1 MNGEKKIKKKGRYN
15 VKIPIT
21 KPYFSE
27 DEYNEIKETL
37 DSGWLVQGPKV
48 KKFEELFSKYT
59 GVKYA
64 KATSSCTTALHLG
77 LTVLGVEKG
86 QDVIVPSFTYIATP
100 NSVEYTKA
108 TPIFCDIDLKT
119 YNLDPRKV
127 EEIIEKN
134 YIFKNNN
141 LVNKKTGNI
150 LTTILTVHQFG
161 LASDIIE
168 LNKIATKYNLKILED
183 GACAVGAR
191 INNVHVGN
199 FGNMCAFSFHPR
211 KSITTGEGGMIV
223 TNNLKEAELIE
234 ALRSHG
240 ATLSDLQR
248 HLKKGYLLP
257 EFNLLGYN
265 YRMTD
270 IQGAIGIHQMKKLDL
285 ILNRKKEI
293 AKIYLEEL
301 KDLKGFVLPFVPKNY
316 EHGWQSF
323 VCRIDNDVLKMSI
336 EEASEKRNKLMGE
349 LEDLG
354 IATRQGTHA
363 SHTLGYYKNKYKLN
377 DYDFINSY
385 KADKLTISLPMYF
398 EMTEYELSYV
408 ITNLKKGW
416 KKIFSF

>member
-1 MNGEKKIKKKGRYN
+1 M
-15 VKIPIT
+15 KIPIT
-21 KPYFSE
+21 KPYFTD
-27 DEYNEIKETL
+27 DEYNEIKSSM

-48 KKFEELFSKYT
+48 KKFEELFSEYT

-77 LTVLGVEKG
+77 LVTLGVNEG

-108 TPIFCDIDLKT
+108 TPVFCDIDLDT
-119 YNLDPRKV
+119 YNLDPKKV
-127 EEIIEKN
+127 EKLIENN
-134 YIFKNNN
+134 YTFENNT
-141 LVNKKTGNI
+141 LVNKKTGNK

-168 LNKIATKYNLKILED
+168 LNKIAAKYNLKILED
-183 GACAVGAR
+183 GACAVGAK
-191 INNVHVGN
+191 INNTHVGN

-211 KSITTGEGGMIV
+211 KSITTGEGGMII
-223 TNNLKEAELIE
+223 TNNVKEAEMIE

-270 IQGAIGIHQMKKLDL
+270 IQGAIGIHQMKKLDS
-285 ILNRKKEI
+285 ILNKKKEI
-293 AKIYLEEL
+293 ANIYFNEL
-301 KDLKGFVLPFVPKNY
+301 KDLDGFVLPVVPENY

-323 VCRIDNDVLKMSI
+323 VCRIDNDILNLTI
-336 EEASEKRNKLMGE
+336 EEANEKRNKLMEE
-349 LEDLG
+349 LENLG
-354 IATRQGTHA
+354 ITTRQGTHA
-363 SHTLGYYKNKYKLN
+363 SHTLGYYKNKYNLE
-377 DYDFINSY
+377 DYDYINSY
-385 KADKLTISLPMYF
+385 KADKLTITLPMYY
-398 EMTEYELSYV
+398 EMSEYEIDYV
-408 ITNLKKGW
+408 IKNIKRLW
-416 KKIFSF
+416 